1 MAIQWIRKAPLKYRL
16 FLFAVMAAGLACTA
30 AEARVI
36 QANPQNV
43 RTLLTTL
50 QAGDTLVLAPGFYGP
65 LSLSHLNGTPN
76 AWITVTGAG
85 SADGTRAAVIAGNAC
100 CNTVS
105 ISNSSYLAVKRLRVD
120 SQGLPDVFGIS
131 AGGGT
136 GSVVHD
142 ILIEDNVL
150 VGQTSDQQCDGIS
163 TKTPTWN
170 WIIRRNK
177 ILGAGTGLYLGN
189 SDGTDPFV
197 AGVIEDNLVQDTIG
211 YNMEIKFQLPRPS
224 VPGMPTGFSTTII
237 RNNTFIK
244 GDQPSPDG
252 DRPNVLVGG
261 FPASGP
267 GSGDLYQIYG
277 NFFDHNPREALLQAS
292 GRVAI
297 HDNLFVD
304 GQYTAMDLAD
314 QDLPLKL
321 ADVYNNT
328 IYTSQQGIFIYNQD
342 QTAVTKLVGNLIF
355 AATPISGTPI
365 SQQTDNLTD
374 SLDNA
379 VNYVNFPS
387 FTLGQMNFYP
397 LPGTVEGTPL
407 PIAEFSSQVDYNEDF
422 NGVPKDQFSGKAVF
436 RGAYAGEG
444 TNPGWKVQ
452 AGIKPVPPENLF
464 PGSETNPL
472 PIAVTLR

>member
-1 MAIQWIRKAPLKYRL
+1 
-16 FLFAVMAAGLACTA
+16 
-30 AEARVI
+30 
-36 QANPQNV
+36 
-43 RTLLTTL
+43 
-50 QAGDTLVLAPGFYGP
+50 
-65 LSLSHLNGTPN
+65 LNGRPN
-76 AWITVTGAG
+76 AWITVTGTY
-85 SADGTRAAVIAGNAC
+85 SADGTRASVIAGNAC
-100 CNTVS
+100 CNTVQ
-105 ISNSSYLAVKRLRVD
+105 INNSSYLAVKKLRID
-120 SQGLPDVFGIS
+120 SQGLPDVFGI
-131 AGGGT
+131 ATGGGT
-136 GSVVHD
+136 SNVSHD
-142 ILIEDNVL
+142 ILIDDNVL

-163 TKTPTWN
+163 TKSPTWN

-197 AGVIEDNLVQDTIG
+197 AGVIEDNLVQDPIG
-211 YNMEIKFQLPRPS
+211 YDMEIKFQLPRPS

-244 GDQPSPDG
+244 GDEPSPDG

-261 FPASGP
+261 FPSSGP
-267 GSGDLYQIYG
+267 GSSDLYQFYG

-297 HDNLFVD
+297 HDNLFID
-304 GQYTAMDLAD
+304 GQYTALDLAD

-328 IYTSQQGIFIYNQD
+328 IYTSQQGIFIFNQD
-342 QTAVTKLVGNLIF
+342 QTAVTKIVGNLIF
-355 AATPISGTPI
+355 AATPISGSPI
-365 SQQTDNLTD
+365 SQQLDNLTD

-379 VNYVNFPS
+379 VNYVNFPT

-407 PIAEFSSQVDYNEDF
+407 PLGEFSSQVDYNMDF
-422 NGVPKDQFSGKAVF
+422 NGVPKNQFSGKAVF

-452 AGIKPVPPENLF
+452 AGIKPVPPETLF

-472 PIAVTLR
+472 PFLQN

>member
-1 MAIQWIRKAPLKYRL
+1 MSTESKWKSVLHYRL
-16 FLFAVMAAGLACTA
+16 VFAAIMLAVLTCMT

-36 QANPQNV
+36 KANPQNV
-43 RTLLTTL
+43 KSLLPTLKP
-50 QAGDTLVLAPGFYGP
+50 GDILVLTPGFYSP
-65 LSLSHLNGTPN
+65 LSLHLNGTPDK
-76 AWITVTGAG
+76 WITVIGAESPEGTG
-85 SADGTRAAVIAGNAC
+85 AAVIAGNAC

-105 ISNSSYLAVKRLRVD
+105 ISNASYLAVVRLRID

-131 AGGGT
+131 AGGGAR
-136 GSVVHD
+136 SIVHD
-142 ILIEDNVL
+142 ILIQDNVL

-163 TKTPTWN
+163 TKAPTWN
-170 WIIRRNK
+170 WTIRGNK

-189 SDGTDPFV
+189 SDGSDPFI
-197 AGVIEDNLVQDTIG
+197 AGVIENNLVQDTIG
-211 YNMEIKFQLPRPS
+211 YDMEIKFQNPRPS
-224 VPGMPTGFSTTII
+224 VSGMPTGFSTTII

-244 GDQPSPDG
+244 GDEPSPDG

-261 FPASGP
+261 FPNSGP

-304 GQYTAMDLAD
+304 GQYTALDLAD

-328 IYTSQQGIFIYNQD
+328 IYTSQQGIFIFNQD
-342 QTAVTKLVGNLIF
+342 QTAVTNLVGNLIF
-355 AATPISGTPI
+355 AATPITGTPI
-365 SQQTDNLTD
+365 TQQSSNLTD

-379 VNYVNFPS
+379 VNYVNFPT

-397 LPGTVEGTPL
+397 LPGAVEGTAIDLSPF
-407 PIAEFSSQVDYNEDF
+407 ASQVDYNLDF
-422 NGVPKDQFSGKAVF
+422 NAIPKNQFSGQVVF

-452 AGIKPVPPENLF
+452 AGIKPEPPQRHF
-464 PGSETNPL
+464 
-472 PIAVTLR
+472 